1 MWKIPTNNDLAKFVY
16 DYEGKILHQKRYQA
30 TIGDYNRSTH
40 TQLLLDGTY
49 RNGIDKNHGK
59 TLCFT
64 KAIDGFVI
72 EFHVYCWEFIK
83 TQTHGTACKVLKGKI
98 VIKLSSLKALEMKT
112 ELNNRKK
119 FFISVGI
126 TYAVLISVILLL
138 TVFKRFL
145 PLNKDPIVNM
155 AMTIILIIMII
166 LGLIG
171 VRVIKDYIDVYK
183 IFQTW
188 VDHDLIN
195 YEY

>member
-83 TQTHGTACKVLKGKI
+83 ICFNWYSRT
-98 VIKLSSLKALEMKT
+98 S
-112 ELNNRKK
+112 
-119 FFISVGI
+119 FILCIFVH
-126 TYAVLISVILLL
+126 Y
-138 TVFKRFL
+138 
-145 PLNKDPIVNM
+145 
-155 AMTIILIIMII
+155 TII
-166 LGLIG
+166 
-171 VRVIKDYIDVYK
+171 
-183 IFQTW
+183 
-188 VDHDLIN
+188 
-195 YEY
+195 